1 MHYRSSLA
9 AITLMAALSMTIGTA
24 AAFEDAKYPDLKGQW
39 LRARAPMPNPGQ
51 GPFDPTK
58 RGGRAQEAP
67 LTPEHQKL
75 FEASLAD
82 QAAGG
87 QGGWQGGYCLPV
99 GMPGMMTIFRP
110 MEIIVLPETTYIRID
125 HIRDSNRRIY
135 TDGRDWPKDPPLGY
149 DGYSIGKWIDT
160 DGDGKFDVLEVETR
174 HFKGPRAF
182 EPSGIALHEDNQTV
196 VKERIYLDKAD
207 RNLLHNEMTVID
219 NALTRPWTV
228 HKRYSRDKAE
238 FPVWPE
244 DICPEGNGIVR
255 IGAENYFL
263 SGEGMLMPTRKGQEP
278 PDLRYFKK
286 PAQK

>member
-1 MHYRSSLA
+1 V
-9 AITLMAALSMTIGTA
+9 TFGTA
-24 AAFEDAKYPDLKGQW
+24 VAFDGAKYPDLKGQW

-67 LTPEHQKL
+67 LTPEYQKL

-135 TDGRDWPKDPPLGY
+135 TDGRDWPKDPPMGY

-160 DGDGKFDVLEVETR
+160 DG
-174 HFKGPRAF
+174 
-182 EPSGIALHEDNQTV
+182 
-196 VKERIYLDKAD
+196 
-207 RNLLHNEMTVID
+207 NLLHNEMTVID

-228 HKRYSRDKAE
+228 HKKYSRDKAE

-255 IGAENYFL
+255 IGVENYFL
-263 SGEGMLMPTRKGQEP
+263 SGEGHLMPTRKGQEP

>member
-1 MHYRSSLA
+1 MHTRSSIA
-9 AITLMAALSMTIGTA
+9 AIAVMAALSVTIGAA
-24 AAFEDAKYPDLKGQW
+24 AAFDGAKYPDLKGQW
-39 LRARAPMPNPGQ
+39 LRARAPMSNPGQ
-51 GPFDPTK
+51 GPFDPSK
-58 RGGRAQEAP
+58 RGGPAQEAP
-67 LTPEHQKL
+67 LTPEYQKL

-125 HIRDSNRRIY
+125 HIRDSNRRVF
-135 TDGRDWPKDPPLGY
+135 TDGRDWPKDVEPGY

-174 HFKGPRAF
+174 HLKGRAF
-182 EPSGIALHEDNQTV
+182 QPSGIALHEDNETI
-196 VKERIYLDKAD
+196 VKERIYLDKTD
-207 RNLLHNEMTVID
+207 RDLLHNEMTVID

-228 HKRYSRDKAE
+228 HKKYSRDKAE

-255 IGAENYFL
+255 VGTENYFL
-263 SGEGMLMPTRKGQEP
+263 SGEGHLMPTRKGQEP
-278 PDLRYFKK
+278 PDLRYFKR
-286 PAQK
+286 PQN

>member
-9 AITLMAALSMTIGTA
+9 AIALMAALSMTMGVA
-24 AAFEDAKYPDLKGQW
+24 AAFDDAKYPDLKGQW
-39 LRARAPMPNPGQ
+39 LRARAPMPNAGQ

-67 LTPEHQKL
+67 LTPEYQKL
-75 FEASLAD
+75 FEESLAD

-135 TDGRDWPKDPPLGY
+135 TDGRNWPKDVPPGY
-149 DGYSIGKWIDT
+149 DGYSIGKWIDE

-182 EPSGIALHEDNQTV
+182 EPSGISLHEDNETV

-228 HKRYSRDKAE
+228 HKKYSRDKTE

-244 DICPEGNGIVR
+244 DICPEGNGILR

-278 PDLRYFKK
+278 PDLRYFK

>member
-1 MHYRSSLA
+1 MLTRCAIALA
-9 AITLMAALSMTIGTA
+9 LCLIGA
-24 AAFEDAKYPDLKGQW
+24 GAQAFDQAQYPNLKGQW
-39 LRARAPMPNPGQ
+39 LRARPAAGLSGQ
-51 GPFDPTK
+51 GPFDPAK
-58 RGGRAQEAP
+58 SGGRAQQAP
-67 LTPEHQKL
+67 LTEEYKKL

-135 TDGRDWPKDPPLGY
+135 TDGRDWPKDVADGY
-149 DGYSIGKWIDT
+149 DGYSIGKWLDT
-160 DGDGKFDVLEVETR
+160 DGDGRFDVLEVETR

-182 EPSGIALHEDNQTV
+182 EPSGMALHEDNQTV
-196 VKERIYLDKAD
+196 VKERIYLDKTD
-207 RNLLHNEMTVID
+207 PNLLHNEMTVID
-219 NALTRPWTV
+219 NALTQPWTV
-228 HKRYSRDKAE
+228 HKRYSRAKDE

-263 SGEGMLMPTRKGQEP
+263 SGEGRLMPTRKGQEP